1 MVTLSMVS
9 VNIGA
14 RSKTMS
20 LLVHEVAKKA
30 EISVDTV
37 RRLDRKGL
45 INSKRDANNWRRYP
59 PEVVAT
65 LRRLYGKD

>member
-1 MVTLSMVS
+1 
-9 VNIGA
+9 
-14 RSKTMS
+14 MS
-20 LLVHEVAKKA
+20 LLVHQVAKKA

-45 INSKRDANNWRRYP
+45 INSKRDTNNWRRYP